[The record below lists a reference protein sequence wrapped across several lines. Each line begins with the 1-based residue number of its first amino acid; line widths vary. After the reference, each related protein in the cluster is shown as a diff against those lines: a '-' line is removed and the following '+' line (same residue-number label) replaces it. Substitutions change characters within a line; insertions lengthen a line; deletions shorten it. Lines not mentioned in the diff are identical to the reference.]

1 MAGVYEALSRGI
13 ESGYG
18 MARQAD
24 LDKQNREQTTLQNER
39 QRQSDMRAEQDLSL
53 RAEQDLSLRRDTEA
67 RQQKRLDTA
76 DRAARVK
83 EGIAAGE
90 AEVADIEKTAA
101 ARQLQGM
108 PVDPEDAKRYGTLK
122 AQLKAAR
129 QESLD
134 FFSRVQTGQAD
145 IGEASPKDL
154 YLHWTRATGMLPEDV
169 QKMPQHIADIQSG
182 LETGNP
188 GLQIKGV
195 NGLLGPTYL
204 RRGIGEESP
213 HGGTITRKEI
223 VNLVPARDADG
234 IDHPDKVY
242 PIVRVYVQGEDGT
255 EKYYD
260 APLTRNGTTD
270 AKDAIVPINLK
281 RAFDYMGQMGTL
293 ATAAGGIS
301 DKLAQGAQEAGP
313 EAKKYLDDLTARTK
327 PVPKDATT
335 QKIEAV
341 RRYATEN
348 NISFDEAAKRLQTG
362 GVLPGAPKQQTDA
375 DKRLIEAKITELGT
389 RSLKNAAGGAEPT
402 LSPST
407 LQTMADQYLSGDKAV
422 MQNLGRGAQGA
433 ANVVAPRE
441 AIAEAA
447 RNKGLS
453 GAEIA
458 AKQSEFMGMNA
469 AQRALGTRQA
479 NFGLAKSEAYEMA
492 DLVTETSQNVSR
504 TQFMPINKAL
514 NAYNTNT
521 GGTEIREFGA
531 ALNSFINAYA
541 RAISPVGTPTVSDK
555 DHARAMLS
563 TADSHEQVV
572 AIMDQLKK
580 EMEAAGRAP
589 GVVKKEIREGFTK
602 DNQSSGSGA
611 GAAKPKYQEGQTAT
625 GPNGAK
631 MVFKGGA
638 WQPMQ

>member
-53 RAEQDLSLRRDTEA
+53 RRDTEA

-90 AEVADIEKTAA
+90 AEIADIEKTAA

-108 PVDPEDAKRYGTLK
+108 PVDPEDAKRYGTLR
-122 AQLKAAR
+122 AQVKAAR

-134 FFSRVQTGQAD
+134 FFSRVETEQTD
-145 IGEASPKDL
+145 IGEATPKDL

-204 RRGIGEESP
+204 RRGIGEPSP

-223 VNLVPARDADG
+223 VNLVPARGADG
-234 IDHPDKVY
+234 IDHPDKVF
-242 PIVRVYVQGEDGT
+242 PIVRVYVQTDDGS

-260 APLTRNGTTD
+260 APLTRNGTTE
-270 AKDAIVPINLK
+270 ANDAIVPLDLK
-281 RAFDYMGQMGTL
+281 RGFDYMGQMGTL
-293 ATAAGGIS
+293 ATAAQSPQIAT
-301 DKLAQGAQEAGP
+301 KLAQGAQEAGP

-362 GVLPGAPKQQTDA
+362 GLLPGAPKQQTDA
-375 DKRLIEAKITELGT
+375 DKRLIEARIAELGS
-389 RSLKNAAGGAEPT
+389 RAAKNLTGGAEPT
-402 LSPST
+402 LSPDT
-407 LQTMADQYLSGDKAV
+407 QRKMAEQYLSGDKGV

-433 ANVVAPRE
+433 ANVVALRE
-441 AIAEAA
+441 TIARVAEG
-447 RNKGLS
+447 RGLS
-453 GAEIA
+453 GADIA

-572 AIMDQLKK
+572 AIMGQLKK

-589 GVVKKEIREGFTK
+589 GIVKKEIREGFAK
-602 DNQSSGSGA
+602 DNAGGSAKPA
-611 GAAKPKYQEGQTAT
+611 GAPKYQEGQTAT

-631 MVFKGGA
+631 MVFKGGK

>member
-39 QRQSDMRAEQDLSL
+39 QRQADMRAEEDIT
-53 RAEQDLSLRRDTEA
+53 LRRDTEK

-83 EGIAAGE
+83 EGIAAAE
-90 AEVADIEKTAA
+90 AEIADIEKTAA

-108 PVDPEDAKRYGTLK
+108 PVDPEDAKRYGTLR
-122 AQLKAAR
+122 AQLKAER

-134 FFSRVQTGQAD
+134 FFSRVETEQTD
-145 IGEASPKDL
+145 IGEATPKDL

-204 RRGIGEESP
+204 RRGIGEPSP

-223 VNLVPARDADG
+223 VNLVPARGADG
-234 IDHPDKVY
+234 IDHPDKVF
-242 PIVRVYVQGEDGT
+242 PIVRVYVQTDDGS

-260 APLTRNGTTD
+260 APLTRNGTTE
-270 AKDAIVPINLK
+270 ANDAIVPLDLK
-281 RAFDYMGQMGTL
+281 RGFDYMGQMGTL
-293 ATAAGGIS
+293 ATAAQSPQIAT
-301 DKLAQGAQEAGP
+301 KLAQGAQEAGP

-362 GVLPGAPKQQTDA
+362 GLLPGAPKQQTDA
-375 DKRLIEAKITELGT
+375 DKRLIEARIAELGS
-389 RSLKNAAGGAEPT
+389 RAAKNLTGGAEPT
-402 LSPST
+402 LSPDT
-407 LQTMADQYLSGDKAV
+407 QRKMAEQYLSGDKGV

-433 ANVVAPRE
+433 ANVVALRE
-441 AIAEAA
+441 TIARVAEG
-447 RNKGLS
+447 RGLS
-453 GAEIA
+453 GADIA

-572 AIMDQLKK
+572 AIMGQLKK

-589 GVVKKEIREGFTK
+589 GIVKKEIREGFAK
-602 DNQSSGSGA
+602 DNAGGGAKPA
-611 GAAKPKYQEGQTAT
+611 GAPKYQEGQTAT

-631 MVFKGGA
+631 MVFKGGK

>member
-1 MAGVYEALSRGI
+1 MAGVYEVLSRGI

-24 LDKQNREQTTLQNER
+24 LDKQNREQTALQNER
-39 QRQSDMRAEQDLSL
+39 QRQADMRAEEDIT
-53 RAEQDLSLRRDTEA
+53 LRRDTEK

-83 EGIAAGE
+83 EGIAAAE
-90 AEVADIEKTAA
+90 AEIADIEKTAA

-108 PVDPEDAKRYGTLK
+108 PVDPEDAKRYGTLR
-122 AQLKAAR
+122 AQLKAER

-134 FFSRVQTGQAD
+134 FFSRVETEQTD
-145 IGEASPKDL
+145 IGEATPKDL

-204 RRGIGEESP
+204 RRGIGEPSP

-223 VNLVPARDADG
+223 VNLVPARGADG
-234 IDHPDKVY
+234 IDHPDKVF

-293 ATAAGGIS
+293 ATAAQSPQIAA
-301 DKLAQGAQEAGP
+301 KLAQGAQEAGP

-375 DKRLIEAKITELGT
+375 DKRLIEARIAELSA
-389 RSLKNAAGGAEPT
+389 RAAKNLAGGAEPT
-402 LSPST
+402 LSPET
-407 LQTMADQYLSGDKAV
+407 QRKMAEQYLSGDKGV

-433 ANVVAPRE
+433 ANVVALRE
-441 AIAEAA
+441 TIAQVAEG
-447 RNKGLS
+447 RGLS
-453 GAEIA
+453 GADIA

-492 DLVTETSQNVSR
+492 DLVTETSEAVSR

-521 GGTEIREFGA
+521 GSTEIREFGA

-572 AIMDQLKK
+572 AIMGQLKK
-580 EMEAAGRAP
+580 EMDAAGRAP
-589 GVVKKEIREGFTK
+589 GIVKKEIREGFTK
-602 DNQSSGSGA
+602 DNA
-611 GAAKPKYQEGQTAT
+611 GAAKPAGAPKYQEGQTAT

-631 MVFKGGA
+631 MVFKGGK

>member
-24 LDKQNREQTTLQNER
+24 LDKQNREQTALQNER
-39 QRQSDMRAEQDLSL
+39 QRQADMRAEEDIT
-53 RAEQDLSLRRDTEA
+53 LRRDTEK

-90 AEVADIEKTAA
+90 AEIADIEKTAA

-122 AQLKAAR
+122 AQLKAER

-134 FFSRVQTGQAD
+134 FFSRVETEQTD
-145 IGEASPKDL
+145 IGEATPKDL
-154 YLHWTRATGMLPEDV
+154 HLHWTRATGMLPEDV

-188 GLQIKGV
+188 GLLIKGV

-204 RRGIGEESP
+204 RRGIGEPSP

-223 VNLVPARDADG
+223 VRLVPARDANG
-234 IDHPDKVY
+234 VDHPDKVY
-242 PIVRVYVQGEDGT
+242 PIVRVYVQTDDGS
-255 EKYYD
+255 ELYYD
-260 APLTRNGTTD
+260 APMTRDGSTENGD
-270 AKDAIVPINLK
+270 KIVPLDLK
-281 RAFDYMGQMGTL
+281 RGFDYMGQMGTL
-293 ATAAGGIS
+293 ATAAQSPQIAA
-301 DKLAQGAQEAGP
+301 KLAQGAQEAGP

-362 GVLPGAPKQQTDA
+362 GLLPGAPKQQTDA
-375 DKRLIEAKITELGT
+375 DKRLIEARIAELGS
-389 RSLKNAAGGAEPT
+389 RAAKNLTGGAEPT
-402 LSPST
+402 LSPDT
-407 LQTMADQYLSGDKAV
+407 QRKMAEQYLSGDKGV

-433 ANVVAPRE
+433 ANVVALRE
-441 AIAEAA
+441 TIARVAEG
-447 RNKGLS
+447 RGLS
-453 GAEIA
+453 GADIA

-572 AIMDQLKK
+572 AIMGQLKK
-580 EMEAAGRAP
+580 EMEAADRAP
-589 GVVKKEIREGFTK
+589 GIVKKEIRKGFTD
-602 DNQSSGSGA
+602 DNAGGSAKPA
-611 GAAKPKYQEGQTAT
+611 GAPKYQEGQTAT

-631 MVFKGGA
+631 MVFKGGK
-638 WQPMQ
+638 WQPLQ

>member
-39 QRQSDMRAEQDLSL
+39 QRQADMRAEEDIT
-53 RAEQDLSLRRDTEA
+53 LRRDTEK

-83 EGIAAGE
+83 EGIAAAE
-90 AEVADIEKTAA
+90 AEIADIEKTAA

-108 PVDPEDAKRYGTLK
+108 PVDPEDAKRYGTLR
-122 AQLKAAR
+122 AQLKAER

-134 FFSRVQTGQAD
+134 FFSRVETEQTD
-145 IGEASPKDL
+145 IGEATPKDL

-182 LETGNP
+182 LETGNL

-204 RRGIGEESP
+204 RRGIGEPSP

-223 VNLVPARDADG
+223 VNLVPARGADG
-234 IDHPDKVY
+234 IDHPDKVF
-242 PIVRVYVQGEDGT
+242 PIVRVYTDKIGPDGQPL
-255 EKYYD
+255 YYD
-260 APLTRNGTTD
+260 APLTREGTTD
-270 AKDAIVPINLK
+270 AKDAIVPLDLK

-293 ATAAGGIS
+293 ATAAQSPQIAT
-301 DKLAQGAQEAGP
+301 KLAQGAQEAGP

-362 GVLPGAPKQQTDA
+362 GLLPGAPKQQTDA
-375 DKRLIEAKITELGT
+375 DKRLIEARIAELGS
-389 RSLKNAAGGAEPT
+389 RAAKNLTGGAEPT
-402 LSPST
+402 LSPDT
-407 LQTMADQYLSGDKAV
+407 QRKMAEQYLSGDKGV

-433 ANVVAPRE
+433 ANVVALRE
-441 AIAEAA
+441 TIARVAEG
-447 RNKGLS
+447 RGLS
-453 GAEIA
+453 GADIA

-572 AIMDQLKK
+572 AIMGQLKK

-602 DNQSSGSGA
+602 DNTPSGSGA
-611 GAAKPKYQEGQTAT
+611 APAKPKYQEGQTAT

>member
-24 LDKQNREQTTLQNER
+24 LDKQNREQTALQNER
-39 QRQSDMRAEQDLSL
+39 QRQADMRAEEDIT
-53 RAEQDLSLRRDTEA
+53 LRRDTEK

-90 AEVADIEKTAA
+90 AEIADIEKTAA

-108 PVDPEDAKRYGTLK
+108 PVDPEDAKWYGTLR

-134 FFSRVQTGQAD
+134 FFSRVQTGQQSLD
-145 IGEASPKDL
+145 EAPPKDL
-154 YLHWTRATGMLPEDV
+154 YLHTTRATGMLPEDI
-169 QKMPQHIADIQSG
+169 QKMPAHIADIQSG
-182 LETGNP
+182 LETGNL

-204 RRGIGEESP
+204 RRGIGEPSP

-223 VNLVPARDADG
+223 VNLVPARGADG
-234 IDHPDKVY
+234 IDHPDKVF
-242 PIVRVYVQGEDGT
+242 PIVRVYVQTDDGS

-260 APLTRNGTTD
+260 APLTRNGTTE
-270 AKDAIVPINLK
+270 ANDAIVPLDLK
-281 RAFDYMGQMGTL
+281 RGFDYMGQMGTL
-293 ATAAGGIS
+293 ATAAQSPQIAS
-301 DKLAQGAQEAGP
+301 KLAQGAQEAGP

-362 GVLPGAPKQQTDA
+362 GLLPGAPKQQTDA
-375 DKRLIEAKITELGT
+375 DKRLIEARIAELGS
-389 RSLKNAAGGAEPT
+389 RAAKNLTGGAEPT
-402 LSPST
+402 LSPDT
-407 LQTMADQYLSGDKAV
+407 QRKMAEQYLSGDKGV

-433 ANVVAPRE
+433 ANVVALRE
-441 AIAEAA
+441 TIARVAEE
-447 RNKGLS
+447 RGLS
-453 GAEIA
+453 GADIA

-492 DLVTETSQNVSR
+492 DLVTETSKNVSR

-541 RAISPVGTPTVSDK
+541 RAVSPVGTPTVSDK

-572 AIMDQLKK
+572 AIMGQLKK
-580 EMEAAGRAP
+580 EMDAAGRAP
-589 GVVKKEIREGFTK
+589 GIVKKEIREGFTK
-602 DNQSSGSGA
+602 DNAPTG
-611 GAAKPKYQEGQTAT
+611 GAAKPAGASKYQEGQTAT

-631 MVFKGGA
+631 MVFKGGK

>member
-1 MAGVYEALSRGI
+1 MAGVYEVLSRGI

-24 LDKQNREQTTLQNER
+24 LDKQNREQTALQNER
-39 QRQSDMRAEQDLSL
+39 QRQADMRA
-53 RAEQDLSLRRDTEA
+53 AEDITLWRDTEK

-83 EGIAAGE
+83 EGIAAAE
-90 AEVADIEKTAA
+90 AEIADIEKTAA

-108 PVDPEDAKRYGTLK
+108 PVDPEDAKRYGTLR
-122 AQLKAAR
+122 AQLKAER

-134 FFSRVQTGQAD
+134 FFSRVETEQTD
-145 IGEASPKDL
+145 IGEATPKDL

-204 RRGIGEESP
+204 RRGIGEPSP

-223 VNLVPARDADG
+223 VNLVPARGADG
-234 IDHPDKVY
+234 IDHPDKVF
-242 PIVRVYVQGEDGT
+242 PIVRVYVQTDDGS

-260 APLTRNGTTD
+260 APLTRNGTTE
-270 AKDAIVPINLK
+270 ANDAIVPLDLK
-281 RAFDYMGQMGTL
+281 RGFDYMGQMGTL
-293 ATAAGGIS
+293 ATAAQSPQIAT
-301 DKLAQGAQEAGP
+301 KLAQGAQEAGP
-313 EAKKYLDDLTARTK
+313 EAKKYLEDLTARTK

-375 DKRLIEAKITELGT
+375 DKRLIEAKITELGA
-389 RSLKNAAGGAEPT
+389 RALKNAAGGAEPT

-407 LQTMADQYLSGDKAV
+407 LSTMADQYLSGDKAV

-433 ANVVAPRE
+433 ANVVALRE

-447 RNKGLS
+447 RNKGMS

-492 DLVTETSQNVSR
+492 DLVTETSEAVSR

-531 ALNSFINAYA
+531 AQNSFINAYA

-572 AIMDQLKK
+572 AIMGQLKK

-602 DNQSSGSGA
+602 DNAPTG
-611 GAAKPKYQEGQTAT
+611 GAAKPAGAPKYQEGQTAT

-631 MVFKGGA
+631 MVFKGGK
-638 WQPMQ
+638 WQPLQ

>member
-1 MAGVYEALSRGI
+1 MAGVYEVLSRGI

-24 LDKQNREQTTLQNER
+24 LDKQNREQTALQNER
-39 QRQSDMRAEQDLSL
+39 QRQADMRAEEDIT
-53 RAEQDLSLRRDTEA
+53 LRRDTEK

-145 IGEASPKDL
+145 IGDASPKDL
-154 YLHWTRATGMLPEDV
+154 HLHWTRATGMLPEDV

-204 RRGIGEESP
+204 RRGIGEPSP

-223 VNLVPARDADG
+223 VRLVPARDADG

-242 PIVRVYVQGEDGT
+242 PIVRVYTDKIGPDGQPL
-255 EKYYD
+255 YYD
-260 APLTRNGTTD
+260 APLTREGTTD

-293 ATAAGGIS
+293 ATAAQSPQIAA
-301 DKLAQGAQEAGP
+301 KLAQGAQEAGP

-348 NISFDEAAKRLQTG
+348 NIPFDEAAKRLQSG
-362 GVLPGAPKQQTDA
+362 GLLPGAPKQQTDA
-375 DKRLIEAKITELGT
+375 DKRLIEARIAELGS
-389 RSLKNAAGGAEPT
+389 RAAKNLTGGAEPT
-402 LSPST
+402 LSLGT
-407 LQTMADQYLSGDKAV
+407 QRKMAEQYLSGDKSV

-433 ANVVAPRE
+433 ANVVALRE
-441 AIAEAA
+441 TIAQVAEE
-447 RNKGLS
+447 RGLS
-453 GAEIA
+453 GPDIA

-492 DLVTETSQNVSR
+492 DLVTETSEAVSR

-563 TADSHEQVV
+563 TADSHEQVL
-572 AIMDQLKK
+572 AIMGQLKK

-589 GVVKKEIREGFTK
+589 GIVKKEIRKGFTD
-602 DNQSSGSGA
+602 DNAGGSAKPA
-611 GAAKPKYQEGQTAT
+611 GAPKYQEGQTAT

-631 MVFKGGA
+631 MVFKGGK
-638 WQPMQ
+638 WQPLQ

>member
-1 MAGVYEALSRGI
+1 MAGVYEVLSRGI

-24 LDKQNREQTTLQNER
+24 LDKQNREQTALQNER
-39 QRQSDMRAEQDLSL
+39 QRQADMRAEEDITLW
-53 RAEQDLSLRRDTEA
+53 RDTEK

-83 EGIAAGE
+83 EGIAAAE
-90 AEVADIEKTAA
+90 AEIADIEKTAA

-108 PVDPEDAKRYGTLK
+108 PVDPEDAKRYGTLR
-122 AQLKAAR
+122 AQLKAER

-134 FFSRVQTGQAD
+134 FFSRVETEQTD
-145 IGEASPKDL
+145 IGEATPKDL

-182 LETGNP
+182 LETGNI

-242 PIVRVYVQGEDGT
+242 PIVRVYVQGEDGA

-293 ATAAGGIS
+293 ATAAQSPQIAA
-301 DKLAQGAQEAGP
+301 KLAQGAQEAGP

-362 GVLPGAPKQQTDA
+362 GLLPGAPKQQTDA
-375 DKRLIEAKITELGT
+375 DKRLIEARIAELGS
-389 RSLKNAAGGAEPT
+389 RAAKNLTGGAEPT
-402 LSPST
+402 LSPDT
-407 LQTMADQYLSGDKAV
+407 QRKMAEQYLSGDKGV

-433 ANVVAPRE
+433 ANVVALRE
-441 AIAEAA
+441 TIARVAEG
-447 RNKGLS
+447 RGLS
-453 GAEIA
+453 GADIA

-572 AIMDQLKK
+572 AIMGQLKK

-589 GVVKKEIREGFTK
+589 GIVKKEIREGFAK
-602 DNQSSGSGA
+602 DNAGGGAKPA
-611 GAAKPKYQEGQTAT
+611 GAPKYQEGQTAT

-631 MVFKGGA
+631 MVFKGGK
-638 WQPMQ
+638 WQPLQ

>member
-39 QRQSDMRAEQDLSL
+39 QRQSDM

-204 RRGIGEESP
+204 RRGIGEPSP

-223 VNLVPARDADG
+223 VNLVPARGADG
-234 IDHPDKVY
+234 IDHPDKVF
-242 PIVRVYVQGEDGT
+242 PIVRVYVQTDDGS

-260 APLTRNGTTD
+260 APLTRNGTTE
-270 AKDAIVPINLK
+270 ANDAIVPLDLK
-281 RAFDYMGQMGTL
+281 RGFDYMGQMGTL
-293 ATAAGGIS
+293 ATAAQSPQIAT
-301 DKLAQGAQEAGP
+301 KLAQGAQEAGP

-341 RRYATEN
+341 SRYAKEN
-348 NISFDEAAKRLQTG
+348 NITFEEASKRLQAG

-375 DKRLIEAKITELGT
+375 DKRLIEARIAELGS
-389 RSLKNAAGGAEPT
+389 RAAKNLTGGAEPT
-402 LSPST
+402 LSPDT
-407 LQTMADQYLSGDKAV
+407 QRKMAEQYLSGDRSV

-433 ANVVAPRE
+433 ANVVALRE
-441 AIAEAA
+441 TIARVAEE
-447 RNKGLS
+447 RGLS
-453 GAEIA
+453 GPDIA

-492 DLVTETSQNVSR
+492 DLVTETSAAVSR

-563 TADSHEQVV
+563 TADSHEQVL
-572 AIMDQLKK
+572 AIMGQLKK

>member
-39 QRQSDMRAEQDLSL
+39 QRQSDM

-204 RRGIGEESP
+204 RRGIGEPSP

-223 VNLVPARDADG
+223 VNLVPARGADG
-234 IDHPDKVY
+234 IDHPDKVF
-242 PIVRVYVQGEDGT
+242 PIVRVYVQGEDGA

-375 DKRLIEAKITELGT
+375 DKRLIEAKITELGA
-389 RSLKNAAGGAEPT
+389 RALKNAAGGAEPT

-433 ANVVAPRE
+433 ANVVALRE

-492 DLVTETSQNVSR
+492 DLITETSQNVSR

-572 AIMDQLKK
+572 AIMGQLKK

>member
-1 MAGVYEALSRGI
+1 MAGVYQALSEGL
-13 ESGYG
+13 STGFNL
-18 MARQAD
+18 ARTGQLDEQAKKQREFENTRQTEA
-24 LDKQNREQTTLQNER
+24 DK
-39 QRQSDMRAEQDLSL
+39 RAEQDL
-53 RAEQDLSLRRDTEA
+53 ALRRDTEA
-67 RQQKRLDTA
+67 RQQKRPDTA
-76 DRAARVK
+76 DRATKVK

-90 AEVADIEKTAA
+90 AEIADIEKTAA

-108 PVDPEDAKRYGTLK
+108 PVDPEDAQRYGTLK

-129 QESLD
+129 QESLN
-134 FFSRVQTGQAD
+134 FFSRVQTGQQSLD
-145 IGEASPKDL
+145 DASPKDL
-154 YLHWTRATGMLPEDV
+154 YLHITRATGMLPEDI
-169 QKMPQHIADIQSG
+169 QKMPAHIADIQSG
-182 LETGNP
+182 LETGNT
-188 GLQIKGV
+188 GLQVQGV

-204 RRGIGEESP
+204 RRGIGETSP

-242 PIVRVYVQGEDGT
+242 PIVRVYVQADDGT

-270 AKDAIVPINLK
+270 AKDAIMPIDLK

-301 DKLAQGAQEAGP
+301 NKLAQGAQEAGP

-335 QKIEAV
+335 QKIDAV
-341 RRYATEN
+341 SRYAQAN
-348 NISFDEAAKRLQTG
+348 NITFEEASKRLQAG
-362 GVLPGAPKQQTDA
+362 GLLPGGPKQQTDA
-375 DKRLIEAKITELGT
+375 DRRLVEARITELGT
-389 RSLKNAAGGAEPT
+389 RALKNAAGGAEPT

-433 ANVVAPRE
+433 ANVVALRE

-447 RNKGLS
+447 RNKGMS
-453 GAEIA
+453 GAEVA

-492 DLVTETSQNVSR
+492 DLVTETSKNVSR
-504 TQFMPINKAL
+504 TEFMPINKAL

-572 AIMDQLKK
+572 AIMGQLKK
-580 EMEAAGRAP
+580 EMDAAGRAP
-589 GVVKKEIREGFTK
+589 GIVKKDIRDNFTK
-602 DNQSSGSGA
+602 DNAPSGGGSA
-611 GAAKPKYQEGQTAT
+611 PAKPKYQEGQTAT

-631 MVFKGGA
+631 MVFKEGA

>member
-1 MAGVYEALSRGI
+1 MAGVYEVLSRGI

-24 LDKQNREQTTLQNER
+24 LDKQNREQTALQNER
-39 QRQSDMRAEQDLSL
+39 QRQADMRAEEDIT
-53 RAEQDLSLRRDTEA
+53 LRRDTEK

-90 AEVADIEKTAA
+90 AEIADIEKTAA

-108 PVDPEDAKRYGTLK
+108 PVDPEDAKRHGTLR
-122 AQLKAAR
+122 AQVGAAR

-134 FFSRVQTGQAD
+134 FFSRVETEQTD
-145 IGEASPKDL
+145 IGEATSKDL

-204 RRGIGEESP
+204 RRGIGEPSP

-223 VNLVPARDADG
+223 VRLVPARDADG

-242 PIVRVYVQGEDGT
+242 PIVRVYTDKIGPDGQPL
-255 EKYYD
+255 YYD
-260 APLTRNGTTD
+260 APLTREGTTD

-293 ATAAGGIS
+293 ATAAQSPQIAA
-301 DKLAQGAQEAGP
+301 KLAQGAQEAGP

-362 GVLPGAPKQQTDA
+362 GLLPGAPKQQTDA
-375 DKRLIEAKITELGT
+375 DKRLIEARIAELGS
-389 RSLKNAAGGAEPT
+389 RAAKNLTGGAEPT
-402 LSPST
+402 LSPDT
-407 LQTMADQYLSGDKAV
+407 QRKMAEQYLSGDKGV

-433 ANVVAPRE
+433 ANVVALRE
-441 AIAEAA
+441 TIARVAEG
-447 RNKGLS
+447 RGLS
-453 GAEIA
+453 GADIA

-492 DLVTETSQNVSR
+492 DLITETSQNVSR

-572 AIMDQLKK
+572 AIMGQLKK

-589 GVVKKEIREGFTK
+589 GIVKKEIREGFAK
-602 DNQSSGSGA
+602 DNAGGGAKPA
-611 GAAKPKYQEGQTAT
+611 GAPKYQEGQTAT

-631 MVFKGGA
+631 MVFKGGK

>member
-1 MAGVYEALSRGI
+1 MAGVYEVLSRGI

-24 LDKQNREQTTLQNER
+24 LDKQNREQTALQNER
-39 QRQSDMRAEQDLSL
+39 QRQADMRAEEDIT
-53 RAEQDLSLRRDTEA
+53 LRRDTEK

-83 EGIAAGE
+83 EGIAAAE
-90 AEVADIEKTAA
+90 AEIADIEKTAA

-108 PVDPEDAKRYGTLK
+108 PVDPEDAKRYGTLR
-122 AQLKAAR
+122 AQLKAER

-134 FFSRVQTGQAD
+134 FFSRVETEQTD
-145 IGEASPKDL
+145 IGEATPKDL

-204 RRGIGEESP
+204 RRGIGEPSP

-223 VNLVPARDADG
+223 VNLVPARGADG
-234 IDHPDKVY
+234 IDHPDKVF
-242 PIVRVYVQGEDGT
+242 PIVRVYVQTDDGS

-260 APLTRNGTTD
+260 APLTRNGTTE
-270 AKDAIVPINLK
+270 ANDAIVPLDLK
-281 RAFDYMGQMGTL
+281 RGFDYMGQMGTL
-293 ATAAGGIS
+293 ATAAQSPQIAA
-301 DKLAQGAQEAGP
+301 KLAQGAQEAGP
-313 EAKKYLDDLTARTK
+313 EAKKYLEDLTARTK

-348 NISFDEAAKRLQTG
+348 NIPFDEAAKRLQTG
-362 GVLPGAPKQQTDA
+362 GLLPGAPKQQTDA
-375 DKRLIEAKITELGT
+375 DKRLIEARIAELSA
-389 RSLKNAAGGAEPT
+389 RAAKNLAGGAEPT
-402 LSPST
+402 LSPET
-407 LQTMADQYLSGDKAV
+407 QRKMAEQYLSGDKGV

-433 ANVVAPRE
+433 ANVVALRE
-441 AIAEAA
+441 TIAQVAEG
-447 RNKGLS
+447 RGLS
-453 GAEIA
+453 GADIA

-492 DLVTETSQNVSR
+492 DLVTETSEAVSR

-521 GGTEIREFGA
+521 GSTEIREFGA

-572 AIMDQLKK
+572 AIMGQLKK

>member
-39 QRQSDMRAEQDLSL
+39 QRQSDM

-204 RRGIGEESP
+204 RRGIGEPSP

-223 VNLVPARDADG
+223 VNLVPARGADG
-234 IDHPDKVY
+234 IDHPDKVF
-242 PIVRVYVQGEDGT
+242 PIVRVYVQTDDGS

-260 APLTRNGTTD
+260 APLTRNGTTE
-270 AKDAIVPINLK
+270 ANDAIVPLDLK
-281 RAFDYMGQMGTL
+281 RGFDYMGQMGTL
-293 ATAAGGIS
+293 ATAAQSPQIAT
-301 DKLAQGAQEAGP
+301 KLAQGAQEAGP

-362 GVLPGAPKQQTDA
+362 GLLPGAPKQQTDA
-375 DKRLIEAKITELGT
+375 DKRLIEARIAELGS
-389 RSLKNAAGGAEPT
+389 RAAKNLTGGAEPT
-402 LSPST
+402 LSPDT
-407 LQTMADQYLSGDKAV
+407 QRKMAEQYLSGDKGV

-433 ANVVAPRE
+433 ANVVALRE
-441 AIAEAA
+441 TIARVAEG
-447 RNKGLS
+447 RGLS
-453 GAEIA
+453 GADIA

-572 AIMDQLKK
+572 AIMGQLKK

-589 GVVKKEIREGFTK
+589 GIVKKEIREGFAK
-602 DNQSSGSGA
+602 DNAGGGAKPA
-611 GAAKPKYQEGQTAT
+611 GAPKYQEGQTAT

-631 MVFKGGA
+631 MVFKGGK

>member
-24 LDKQNREQTTLQNER
+24 LDKQNREQTALQNER
-39 QRQSDMRAEQDLSL
+39 QRQADMRAEEDIT
-53 RAEQDLSLRRDTEA
+53 LRRDTEK

-83 EGIAAGE
+83 EGIAAAE
-90 AEVADIEKTAA
+90 AEIADIEKTAA

-108 PVDPEDAKRYGTLK
+108 PVDPEDAKRYGTLR
-122 AQLKAAR
+122 AQLKAER

-134 FFSRVQTGQAD
+134 FFSRVETEQTD
-145 IGEASPKDL
+145 IGEATPKDL

-204 RRGIGEESP
+204 RRGIGEPSP

-223 VNLVPARDADG
+223 VNLVPARGADG
-234 IDHPDKVY
+234 IDHPDKVF
-242 PIVRVYVQGEDGT
+242 PIVRVYVQTDDGS

-260 APLTRNGTTD
+260 APLTRNGTTE
-270 AKDAIVPINLK
+270 ANDAIVPLDLK
-281 RAFDYMGQMGTL
+281 RGFDYMGQMGTL
-293 ATAAGGIS
+293 ATAAQSPQIAT
-301 DKLAQGAQEAGP
+301 KLAQGAQEAGP

-362 GVLPGAPKQQTDA
+362 GLLPGAPKQQTDA
-375 DKRLIEAKITELGT
+375 DKRLIEARIAELGS
-389 RSLKNAAGGAEPT
+389 RAAKNLTGGAEPT
-402 LSPST
+402 LSPDT
-407 LQTMADQYLSGDKAV
+407 QRKMAEQYLSGDKGV

-433 ANVVAPRE
+433 ANVVALRE
-441 AIAEAA
+441 TIARVAEG
-447 RNKGLS
+447 RGLS
-453 GAEIA
+453 GADIA

-572 AIMDQLKK
+572 AIMGQLKK

-589 GVVKKEIREGFTK
+589 GIVKKEIREGFAK
-602 DNQSSGSGA
+602 DNAGGGAKPA
-611 GAAKPKYQEGQTAT
+611 GAPKYQEGQTAT

>member
-1 MAGVYEALSRGI
+1 MAGVYEVLSRGI

-24 LDKQNREQTTLQNER
+24 LDKQNREQTALQNER
-39 QRQSDMRAEQDLSL
+39 QRQADMRAEEDIT
-53 RAEQDLSLRRDTEA
+53 LRRDTEK

-90 AEVADIEKTAA
+90 AEIADIEKTAA

-108 PVDPEDAKRYGTLK
+108 PVDPEDAKRYGTLR

-134 FFSRVQTGQAD
+134 FFSRVQTGQTD
-145 IGEASPKDL
+145 IGEATPKDL

-204 RRGIGEESP
+204 RRGIGEPSP

-223 VNLVPARDADG
+223 VRLVPARDADG

-242 PIVRVYVQGEDGT
+242 PIVRVYTDKIGPDGQPL
-255 EKYYD
+255 YYD
-260 APLTRNGTTD
+260 APLTREGTTD
-270 AKDAIVPINLK
+270 AKDAIVPLDLK
-281 RAFDYMGQMGTL
+281 RGFDYMGQMGTL
-293 ATAAGGIS
+293 ATAAQSPQIAA
-301 DKLAQGAQEAGP
+301 KLAQGAQEAGP

-362 GVLPGAPKQQTDA
+362 GLLPGAPKQQTDA
-375 DKRLIEAKITELGT
+375 DKRLIEARIAELGA
-389 RSLKNAAGGAEPT
+389 RAAKNLAGGAEPT
-402 LSPST
+402 LTPET
-407 LQTMADQYLSGDKAV
+407 QRKMAGQYLSGDRSV

-433 ANVVAPRE
+433 ANVVALRE
-441 AIAEAA
+441 TIARVAEE
-447 RNKGLS
+447 RGLS

-492 DLVTETSQNVSR
+492 DLVTETSEAVSR

-563 TADSHEQVV
+563 TADSHEQVL
-572 AIMDQLKK
+572 AIMGQLKK

-589 GVVKKEIREGFTK
+589 GIVKKEIREGFTK

>member
-1 MAGVYEALSRGI
+1 MAGVYEVLSRGI

-24 LDKQNREQTTLQNER
+24 LDKQNREQTALQNER
-39 QRQSDMRAEQDLSL
+39 QRQADMRAEEDIT
-53 RAEQDLSLRRDTEA
+53 LRRDTEK

-83 EGIAAGE
+83 EGIAAAE
-90 AEVADIEKTAA
+90 AEIADIEKTAA

-108 PVDPEDAKRYGTLK
+108 PVDPEDAKRYGTLR
-122 AQLKAAR
+122 AQLKAER

-134 FFSRVQTGQAD
+134 FFSRVETEQTD
-145 IGEASPKDL
+145 IGEATPKDL

-182 LETGNP
+182 LETGNI

-242 PIVRVYVQGEDGT
+242 PIVRVYVQGEDGA

-293 ATAAGGIS
+293 ATAAQSPQIAA
-301 DKLAQGAQEAGP
+301 KLAQGAQEAGP

-362 GVLPGAPKQQTDA
+362 GLLPGAPKQQTDA
-375 DKRLIEAKITELGT
+375 DKRLIEARIAELGS
-389 RSLKNAAGGAEPT
+389 RAAKNLTGGAEPT
-402 LSPST
+402 LSPDT
-407 LQTMADQYLSGDKAV
+407 QRKMAEQYLSGDKGV

-433 ANVVAPRE
+433 ANVVALRE
-441 AIAEAA
+441 TIARVAEG
-447 RNKGLS
+447 RGLS
-453 GAEIA
+453 GADIA

-572 AIMDQLKK
+572 AIMGQLKK

-589 GVVKKEIREGFTK
+589 GIVKKEIREGFAK
-602 DNQSSGSGA
+602 DNAGGGAKPA
-611 GAAKPKYQEGQTAT
+611 GAPKYQEGQTAT

-631 MVFKGGA
+631 MVFKGGK
-638 WQPMQ
+638 WQPLQ

>member
-24 LDKQNREQTTLQNER
+24 LDKQNREQTTPQNER
-39 QRQSDMRAEQDLSL
+39 QRQSDM

-242 PIVRVYVQGEDGT
+242 PIVRVYTDKIGPDGQPL
-255 EKYYD
+255 YYD
-260 APLTRNGTTD
+260 APLTREGTTD

-362 GVLPGAPKQQTDA
+362 GVLPGALKQQTDA
-375 DKRLIEAKITELGT
+375 DKRLIEAKITELGA
-389 RSLKNAAGGAEPT
+389 RALKNAAGGAEPT

-407 LQTMADQYLSGDKAV
+407 LSTMADQYLSGDKAV

-433 ANVVAPRE
+433 ANVVALRE

-492 DLVTETSQNVSR
+492 DLITETSQNVSR

-572 AIMDQLKK
+572 AIMGQLKK

>member
-1 MAGVYEALSRGI
+1 MAGVYEVLSRGI

-24 LDKQNREQTTLQNER
+24 LDKQNREQTALQNER
-39 QRQSDMRAEQDLSL
+39 QRQADMRAEEDIT
-53 RAEQDLSLRRDTEA
+53 LRRDTEK

-83 EGIAAGE
+83 EGIAAAE
-90 AEVADIEKTAA
+90 AEIADIEKTAA

-108 PVDPEDAKRYGTLK
+108 PVDPEDAKRYGTLR
-122 AQLKAAR
+122 AQLKAER

-134 FFSRVQTGQAD
+134 FFSRVETEQTD
-145 IGEASPKDL
+145 IGEATPKDL

-204 RRGIGEESP
+204 RRGIGEPSP

-223 VNLVPARDADG
+223 VNLVPARGADG
-234 IDHPDKVY
+234 IDHPDKVF

-293 ATAAGGIS
+293 ATAAQSPQIAA
-301 DKLAQGAQEAGP
+301 KLAQGAQEAGP

-375 DKRLIEAKITELGT
+375 DKRLIEARIAELSA
-389 RSLKNAAGGAEPT
+389 RAAKNLAGGAEPT
-402 LSPST
+402 LSPET
-407 LQTMADQYLSGDKAV
+407 QRKMAEQYLSGDKGV

-433 ANVVAPRE
+433 ANVVALRE
-441 AIAEAA
+441 TIAQVAEG
-447 RNKGLS
+447 RGLS
-453 GAEIA
+453 GADIA

-492 DLVTETSQNVSR
+492 DLVTETSEAVSR

-521 GGTEIREFGA
+521 GSTEIREFGA

-563 TADSHEQVV
+563 TADSHEQVL
-572 AIMDQLKK
+572 AIMGQLKK
-580 EMEAAGRAP
+580 EMDAAGRAP
-589 GVVKKEIREGFTK
+589 GIVKKEIREGFTK
-602 DNQSSGSGA
+602 DNA
-611 GAAKPKYQEGQTAT
+611 GAAKPAGAPKYQEGQTAT

-631 MVFKGGA
+631 MVFKGGK

>member
-1 MAGVYEALSRGI
+1 MAGVYEVLSRGI

-24 LDKQNREQTTLQNER
+24 LDKQNREQTALQNER
-39 QRQSDMRAEQDLSL
+39 QRQADMRAEEDIT
-53 RAEQDLSLRRDTEA
+53 LRRDTEK

-83 EGIAAGE
+83 EGIAAAE
-90 AEVADIEKTAA
+90 AEIADIEKTAA

-122 AQLKAAR
+122 AQLKAER

-134 FFSRVQTGQAD
+134 FFSRVETEQTD
-145 IGEASPKDL
+145 IGEATPKDL

-204 RRGIGEESP
+204 RRGIGEPSP

-223 VNLVPARDADG
+223 VRLVPARDANG
-234 IDHPDKVY
+234 VDHPDKVY
-242 PIVRVYVQGEDGT
+242 PIVRVYVQTDDGS
-255 EKYYD
+255 ELYYD
-260 APLTRNGTTD
+260 APMTRDGSTENGD
-270 AKDAIVPINLK
+270 KIVPLDLK
-281 RAFDYMGQMGTL
+281 RGFDYMGQMGTL
-293 ATAAGGIS
+293 ATAAQSPQIAA
-301 DKLAQGAQEAGP
+301 KLAQGAQEAGP

-362 GVLPGAPKQQTDA
+362 GLLPGAPKQQTDA
-375 DKRLIEAKITELGT
+375 DKRLIEARIAELGS
-389 RSLKNAAGGAEPT
+389 RAAKNLTGGAEPT
-402 LSPST
+402 LSPDT
-407 LQTMADQYLSGDKAV
+407 QRKMAEQYLSGDKGV

-433 ANVVAPRE
+433 ANVVALRE
-441 AIAEAA
+441 MIARVAEE
-447 RNKGLS
+447 RGLS

-572 AIMDQLKK
+572 AIMGQLKK
-580 EMEAAGRAP
+580 EMDAAGRAP
-589 GVVKKEIREGFTK
+589 GIVKKEIREGFTK
-602 DNQSSGSGA
+602 DNA
-611 GAAKPKYQEGQTAT
+611 GAAKPAGAPKYQEGQTAT

-631 MVFKGGA
+631 MVFKGGK

>member
-1 MAGVYEALSRGI
+1 MAGVYEVLSRGI

-24 LDKQNREQTTLQNER
+24 LDKQNREQTALQNER
-39 QRQSDMRAEQDLSL
+39 QRQADMRAEEDIT
-53 RAEQDLSLRRDTEA
+53 LRRDTEK

-83 EGIAAGE
+83 EGIAAAE
-90 AEVADIEKTAA
+90 AEIADIEKTAA

-108 PVDPEDAKRYGTLK
+108 PVDPEDAKRYGTLR
-122 AQLKAAR
+122 AQLKAER

-134 FFSRVQTGQAD
+134 FFSRVETEQTD
-145 IGEASPKDL
+145 IGEATPKDL

-204 RRGIGEESP
+204 RRGIGEPSP

-223 VNLVPARDADG
+223 VNLVPARGADG
-234 IDHPDKVY
+234 IDHPDKVF
-242 PIVRVYVQGEDGT
+242 PIVRVYVQTDDGS

-260 APLTRNGTTD
+260 APLTRNGTTE
-270 AKDAIVPINLK
+270 ANDAIVPLDLK
-281 RAFDYMGQMGTL
+281 RGFDYMGQMGTL
-293 ATAAGGIS
+293 ATAAQSPQIAT
-301 DKLAQGAQEAGP
+301 KLAQGAQEAGP

-348 NISFDEAAKRLQTG
+348 NIPFDEAAKRLQTG

-375 DKRLIEAKITELGT
+375 DKRLIEARIAELGS
-389 RSLKNAAGGAEPT
+389 RAAKNLTGGAEPT
-402 LSPST
+402 LSPDT
-407 LQTMADQYLSGDKAV
+407 QRKMAEQYLSGDKGV

-433 ANVVAPRE
+433 ANVVALRE
-441 AIAEAA
+441 TIARVAEG
-447 RNKGLS
+447 RGLS
-453 GAEIA
+453 GADIA

-572 AIMDQLKK
+572 AIMGQLKK

-589 GVVKKEIREGFTK
+589 GIVKKEIREGFAK
-602 DNQSSGSGA
+602 DNAGGGAKPA
-611 GAAKPKYQEGQTAT
+611 GAPKYQEGQTAT

-631 MVFKGGA
+631 MVFKGGK

>member
-1 MAGVYEALSRGI
+1 MAGVYEVLSRGI

-24 LDKQNREQTTLQNER
+24 LDKQNREQTALQNER
-39 QRQSDMRAEQDLSL
+39 QRQADMRAEEDIT
-53 RAEQDLSLRRDTEA
+53 LRRDTEK

-83 EGIAAGE
+83 EAIAAGE
-90 AEVADIEKTAA
+90 AEIADIEKTAA

-108 PVDPEDAKRYGTLK
+108 PVDPEDAKRW
-122 AQLKAAR
+122 AQLKAER

-134 FFSRVQTGQAD
+134 FFSRVETEQTD
-145 IGEASPKDL
+145 IGEATPKDL

-204 RRGIGEESP
+204 RRGIGEPSP
-213 HGGTITRKEI
+213 HGGTIMRKEI
-223 VNLVPARDADG
+223 VRLVPARDANG
-234 IDHPDKVY
+234 VDHPDKVY
-242 PIVRVYVQGEDGT
+242 PIVRVYTDKVGADGQPL
-255 EKYYD
+255 YYD
-260 APLTRNGTTD
+260 APMTRDGSTENGD
-270 AKDAIVPINLK
+270 KIVPLDLK
-281 RAFDYMGQMGTL
+281 RGFDYMGQMGTL
-293 ATAAGGIS
+293 ATAAQSPQIAT
-301 DKLAQGAQEAGP
+301 KLAQGAQEAGP

-362 GVLPGAPKQQTDA
+362 GLLPGAPKQQTDA
-375 DKRLIEAKITELGT
+375 DKRLIEAKITELGA
-389 RSLKNAAGGAEPT
+389 RALKNAAGGAEPT
-402 LSPST
+402 LSPDT
-407 LQTMADQYLSGDKAV
+407 QRKMAEQYLSGDKGV

-433 ANVVAPRE
+433 ANVVALRE
-441 AIAEAA
+441 TIARVAEE
-447 RNKGLS
+447 RGLS
-453 GAEIA
+453 GADIA

-492 DLVTETSQNVSR
+492 DLVTETSQAVSR

-572 AIMDQLKK
+572 AIMGQLKK

-589 GVVKKEIREGFTK
+589 GIVKKEIREGFAK
-602 DNQSSGSGA
+602 DNAGGSAKPA
-611 GAAKPKYQEGQTAT
+611 GAPKYQEGQTAT

-631 MVFKGGA
+631 MVFKGGK

>member
-18 MARQAD
+18 MARQGQ
-24 LDKQNREQTTLQNER
+24 LDEQAKKQREFENTR
-39 QRQSDMRAEQDLSL
+39 QIESDKRAEQDL
-53 RAEQDLSLRRDTEA
+53 ALRRDTEA

-76 DRAARVK
+76 DRAAKVK

-90 AEVADIEKTAA
+90 AEIADIEKTAA

-122 AQLKAAR
+122 AQLKAER

-134 FFSRVQTGQAD
+134 FFSRVETEQTD
-145 IGEASPKDL
+145 IGEATPKDL
-154 YLHWTRATGMLPEDV
+154 HLHWTRATGMLPEDV

-182 LETGNP
+182 LETGNT

-242 PIVRVYVQGEDGT
+242 PIVRVYTDKIGPDGQPL
-255 EKYYD
+255 YYD
-260 APLTRNGTTD
+260 APLTREGTTD

-293 ATAAGGIS
+293 ATAAQSPQIAA
-301 DKLAQGAQEAGP
+301 KLAQGAQEAGP

-362 GVLPGAPKQQTDA
+362 GLLPGAPKQQTDA
-375 DKRLIEAKITELGT
+375 DKRLIEARIAELGS
-389 RSLKNAAGGAEPT
+389 RAAKNLTGGAEPT
-402 LSPST
+402 LSPDT
-407 LQTMADQYLSGDKAV
+407 QRKMAEQYLSGDKGV

-433 ANVVAPRE
+433 ANVVALRE
-441 AIAEAA
+441 TIARVAEG
-447 RNKGLS
+447 RGLS

-563 TADSHEQVV
+563 TADSHEQVL
-572 AIMDQLKK
+572 AIMGQLKK

-589 GVVKKEIREGFTK
+589 GIVKKEIREGFTK
-602 DNQSSGSGA
+602 DNAGGSAKPA
-611 GAAKPKYQEGQTAT
+611 GAPKYQEGQTAT

-631 MVFKGGA
+631 MVFKGGK

>member
-1 MAGVYEALSRGI
+1 MAGVYEVLSRGI

-24 LDKQNREQTTLQNER
+24 LDKQNREQTALQNER
-39 QRQSDMRAEQDLSL
+39 QRQADMRAEEDIT
-53 RAEQDLSLRRDTEA
+53 LRRDTEK

-83 EGIAAGE
+83 EGIAAAE
-90 AEVADIEKTAA
+90 AEIADIEKTAA

-108 PVDPEDAKRYGTLK
+108 PVDPEDAKRYGTLR
-122 AQLKAAR
+122 AQLKAER

-134 FFSRVQTGQAD
+134 FFSRVETEQTD
-145 IGEASPKDL
+145 IGEATPKDL

-204 RRGIGEESP
+204 RRGIGEPSP

-223 VNLVPARDADG
+223 VNLVPARGADG
-234 IDHPDKVY
+234 IDHPDKVF
-242 PIVRVYVQGEDGT
+242 PIVRVYVQTDDGS

-260 APLTRNGTTD
+260 APLTRNGTTE
-270 AKDAIVPINLK
+270 ANDAIVPLDLK
-281 RAFDYMGQMGTL
+281 RGFDYMGQMGTL
-293 ATAAGGIS
+293 ATAAQSPQIAT
-301 DKLAQGAQEAGP
+301 KLAQGAQEAGP

-362 GVLPGAPKQQTDA
+362 GLLPGAPKQQTDA
-375 DKRLIEAKITELGT
+375 DKRLIEARIAELGS
-389 RSLKNAAGGAEPT
+389 RAAKNLTGGAEPT
-402 LSPST
+402 LSPDT
-407 LQTMADQYLSGDKAV
+407 QRKMAEQYLSGDKGV

-433 ANVVAPRE
+433 ANVVALRE
-441 AIAEAA
+441 TIARVAEG
-447 RNKGLS
+447 RGLS
-453 GAEIA
+453 GADIA

-572 AIMDQLKK
+572 AIMGQLKK

-589 GVVKKEIREGFTK
+589 GIVKKEIREGFAK
-602 DNQSSGSGA
+602 DNAGGGAKPA
-611 GAAKPKYQEGQTAT
+611 GAPKYQEGQTAT

-631 MVFKGGA
+631 MVFKGGK

>member
-1 MAGVYEALSRGI
+1 MAGVYEVLSRGI

-24 LDKQNREQTTLQNER
+24 LDKQNREQTALQNER
-39 QRQSDMRAEQDLSL
+39 QRQADMRAEEDIT
-53 RAEQDLSLRRDTEA
+53 LRRDTEK

-90 AEVADIEKTAA
+90 AEIADIEKTAA

-122 AQLKAAR
+122 AQLKAER

-134 FFSRVQTGQAD
+134 FFSRVETEQTD
-145 IGEASPKDL
+145 IGEATPKDL
-154 YLHWTRATGMLPEDV
+154 HLHWTRATGMLPEDV

-188 GLQIKGV
+188 GLLIKGV

-204 RRGIGEESP
+204 RRGIGEPSP

-223 VNLVPARDADG
+223 VRLVPARDANG
-234 IDHPDKVY
+234 VDHPDKVY
-242 PIVRVYVQGEDGT
+242 PIVRVYVQTDDGS
-255 EKYYD
+255 ELYYD
-260 APLTRNGTTD
+260 APMTRDGSTENGD
-270 AKDAIVPINLK
+270 KIVPLDLK
-281 RAFDYMGQMGTL
+281 RGFDYMGQMGTL
-293 ATAAGGIS
+293 ATAAQSPQIAA
-301 DKLAQGAQEAGP
+301 KLAQGAQEAGP

-362 GVLPGAPKQQTDA
+362 GLLPGAPKQQTDA
-375 DKRLIEAKITELGT
+375 DKRLIEARIAELGS
-389 RSLKNAAGGAEPT
+389 RAAKNLTGGAEPT
-402 LSPST
+402 LSPDT
-407 LQTMADQYLSGDKAV
+407 QRKMAEQYLSGDKGV

-433 ANVVAPRE
+433 ANVVALRE
-441 AIAEAA
+441 TIARVAEG
-447 RNKGLS
+447 RGLS
-453 GAEIA
+453 GADIA

-572 AIMDQLKK
+572 AIMGQLKK

-589 GVVKKEIREGFTK
+589 GIVKKEIREGFAK
-602 DNQSSGSGA
+602 DNAGGGAKPA
-611 GAAKPKYQEGQTAT
+611 GAPKYQEGQTAT

-631 MVFKGGA
+631 MVFKGGK

>member
-18 MARQAD
+18 MARQGQLDEQAKKQREFENTRQTEAD
-24 LDKQNREQTTLQNER
+24 K
-39 QRQSDMRAEQDLSL
+39 

-90 AEVADIEKTAA
+90 AEIADIEKTAA

-108 PVDPEDAKRYGTLK
+108 PVDPEDAKRYGTLR

-134 FFSRVQTGQAD
+134 FFSRVQTGQTD
-145 IGEASPKDL
+145 ISEATPKDL

-204 RRGIGEESP
+204 RRGVGDTSP
-213 HGGTITRKEI
+213 YGGTVTRKEI
-223 VNLVPARDADG
+223 VNLVPARDANG
-234 IDHPDKVY
+234 VDHPDKVY
-242 PIVRVYVQGEDGT
+242 PIVRVYVQGDDGT

-260 APLTRNGTTD
+260 APMTRNGSGD
-270 AKDAIVPINLK
+270 PDDKIVPLDLK
-281 RAFDYMGQMGTL
+281 RGFDYMGQMGTL
-293 ATAAGGIS
+293 ATAAQSPQIAS
-301 DKLAQGAQEAGP
+301 KLAQGAQEAGP

-348 NISFDEAAKRLQTG
+348 NIPFDEAAKRLQTG
-362 GVLPGAPKQQTDA
+362 GLLPGAPKQQTDA
-375 DKRLIEAKITELGT
+375 DKRLIEARIAELGS
-389 RSLKNAAGGAEPT
+389 RAAKNLTGGAEPT
-402 LSPST
+402 LSPDT
-407 LQTMADQYLSGDKAV
+407 QRKMAEQYLSGDKGV

-433 ANVVAPRE
+433 ANVVALRE
-441 AIAEAA
+441 TIARVAEE
-447 RNKGLS
+447 RGLS
-453 GAEIA
+453 GADIA

-479 NFGLAKSEAYEMA
+479 NYGLAKSEAYEMA
-492 DLVTETSQNVSR
+492 DLVTETSQAVSR

-572 AIMDQLKK
+572 AIMGQLKK

-589 GVVKKEIREGFTK
+589 GIVKKEIREGFAK
-602 DNQSSGSGA
+602 DNAGGSAKPA
-611 GAAKPKYQEGQTAT
+611 GAPKYQEGQTAT

-631 MVFKGGA
+631 MVFKGGK

>member
-1 MAGVYEALSRGI
+1 MAGVYEVLSRGI

-24 LDKQNREQTTLQNER
+24 LDKQNREQTALQNER
-39 QRQSDMRAEQDLSL
+39 QRQADMRAEEDIT
-53 RAEQDLSLRRDTEA
+53 LRRDTEK

-83 EGIAAGE
+83 EGIAAAE
-90 AEVADIEKTAA
+90 AEIADIEKTAA

-108 PVDPEDAKRYGTLK
+108 PVDPEDAKRYGTLR
-122 AQLKAAR
+122 AQLKAER

-134 FFSRVQTGQAD
+134 FFSRVETEQTD
-145 IGEASPKDL
+145 IGEATPKDL

-204 RRGIGEESP
+204 RRGIGEPSP

-223 VNLVPARDADG
+223 VNLVPARGADG
-234 IDHPDKVY
+234 IDHPDKVF
-242 PIVRVYVQGEDGT
+242 PIVRVYVQTDDGS

-260 APLTRNGTTD
+260 APLTRNGTTE
-270 AKDAIVPINLK
+270 ANDAIVPLDLK
-281 RAFDYMGQMGTL
+281 RGFDYMGQMGTL
-293 ATAAGGIS
+293 ATAAQSPQIAT
-301 DKLAQGAQEAGP
+301 KLAQGAQEAGP
-313 EAKKYLDDLTARTK
+313 EAKKYLEDLTARTK

-362 GVLPGAPKQQTDA
+362 GLLPGAPKQQTDA
-375 DKRLIEAKITELGT
+375 DKRLIEARIAELGS
-389 RSLKNAAGGAEPT
+389 RAAKNLTGGAEPT
-402 LSPST
+402 LSPDT
-407 LQTMADQYLSGDKAV
+407 QRKMAEQYLSGDKGV

-433 ANVVAPRE
+433 ANVVALRE
-441 AIAEAA
+441 TIARVAEG
-447 RNKGLS
+447 RGLS
-453 GAEIA
+453 GADIA

-572 AIMDQLKK
+572 AIMGQLKK

-589 GVVKKEIREGFTK
+589 GIVKKEIREGFAK
-602 DNQSSGSGA
+602 DNAGGGAKPA
-611 GAAKPKYQEGQTAT
+611 GAPKYQEGQTAT

-631 MVFKGGA
+631 MVFKGGK

>member
-1 MAGVYEALSRGI
+1 MAGVYEVLSRGI

-24 LDKQNREQTTLQNER
+24 LDKQNREQTALQNER
-39 QRQSDMRAEQDLSL
+39 QRQADMRAEEDIT
-53 RAEQDLSLRRDTEA
+53 LRRDTEK

-83 EGIAAGE
+83 EGIAAAE
-90 AEVADIEKTAA
+90 AEIADIEKTAA

-108 PVDPEDAKRYGTLK
+108 PVDPEDAKRYGTLR
-122 AQLKAAR
+122 AQLKAER

-134 FFSRVQTGQAD
+134 FFSRVETEQTD
-145 IGEASPKDL
+145 IGEATPKDL

-204 RRGIGEESP
+204 RRGIGEPSP

-223 VNLVPARDADG
+223 VNLVPARGADG
-234 IDHPDKVY
+234 IDHPDKVF
-242 PIVRVYVQGEDGT
+242 PIVRVYVQTDDGS

-260 APLTRNGTTD
+260 APLTRNGTTE
-270 AKDAIVPINLK
+270 ANDAIVPLDLK
-281 RAFDYMGQMGTL
+281 RGFDYMGQMGTL
-293 ATAAGGIS
+293 ATAAQSPQIAT
-301 DKLAQGAQEAGP
+301 KLAQGAQEAGP
-313 EAKKYLDDLTARTK
+313 EAKKYLEDLTARTK

-348 NISFDEAAKRLQTG
+348 NIPFDEAAKRLQTG

-375 DKRLIEAKITELGT
+375 DKRLIEARIAELGS
-389 RSLKNAAGGAEPT
+389 RAAKNLAGGAEPT
-402 LSPST
+402 LTPET
-407 LQTMADQYLSGDKAV
+407 QRKMAEQYLSGDRSV

-433 ANVVAPRE
+433 ANVVALRE
-441 AIAEAA
+441 TIARVAEG
-447 RNKGLS
+447 RGLS
-453 GAEIA
+453 GADIA
-458 AKQSEFMGMNA
+458 AKQSEFMGMIA
-469 AQRALGTRQA
+469 VQRALGTRQA

-572 AIMDQLKK
+572 AIMGQLKK

-589 GVVKKEIREGFTK
+589 GIVKKEIREGFAK
-602 DNQSSGSGA
+602 DNAGGGAKPA
-611 GAAKPKYQEGQTAT
+611 GAPKYQEGQTAT

-631 MVFKGGA
+631 MVFKGGK

>member
-24 LDKQNREQTTLQNER
+24 LDKQNREQTSLQNER
-39 QRQSDMRAEQDLSL
+39 QRQADMRAEEDLT
-53 RAEQDLSLRRDTEA
+53 LRRDTEK

-83 EGIAAGE
+83 EAIAAGE
-90 AEVADIEKTAA
+90 AEIADIEKTAA

-108 PVDPEDAKRYGTLK
+108 PVDPEDAKRYGTLR
-122 AQLKAAR
+122 AQLKAER

-134 FFSRVQTGQAD
+134 FFSYVQTNQTD
-145 IGEASPKDL
+145 IGEATPKDL

-204 RRGIGEESP
+204 RRGIGEPSP

-223 VNLVPARDADG
+223 VNLVPARGADG
-234 IDHPDKVY
+234 IDHPDKVF
-242 PIVRVYVQGEDGT
+242 PIVRVYVQTDDGS

-260 APLTRNGTTD
+260 APLTRNGTTE
-270 AKDAIVPINLK
+270 ANDAIVPLDLK
-281 RAFDYMGQMGTL
+281 RGFDYMGQMGTL
-293 ATAAGGIS
+293 AIAAQSPQIAT
-301 DKLAQGAQEAGP
+301 KLAQGAQEAGP

-362 GVLPGAPKQQTDA
+362 GLLPGAPKQQTDA
-375 DKRLIEAKITELGT
+375 DKRLIEARIAELGS
-389 RSLKNAAGGAEPT
+389 RAAKNLTGGAEPT
-402 LSPST
+402 LSPDT
-407 LQTMADQYLSGDKAV
+407 QRKMAEQYLSGDKGV

-433 ANVVAPRE
+433 ANVVALRE
-441 AIAEAA
+441 TIARVAEG
-447 RNKGLS
+447 RGLS

-563 TADSHEQVV
+563 TADSHEQVL
-572 AIMDQLKK
+572 AIMGQLKK

>member
-39 QRQSDMRAEQDLSL
+39 QRQADMRAEEDIT
-53 RAEQDLSLRRDTEA
+53 LRRDTEK

-83 EGIAAGE
+83 EGIAAAE
-90 AEVADIEKTAA
+90 AEIADIEKTAA

-108 PVDPEDAKRYGTLK
+108 PVDPEDAKRYGTLR
-122 AQLKAAR
+122 AQLKAER

-134 FFSRVQTGQAD
+134 FFSRVETEQTD
-145 IGEASPKDL
+145 IGEATPKDL

-204 RRGIGEESP
+204 RRGIGEPSP

-223 VNLVPARDADG
+223 VNLVPARGADG
-234 IDHPDKVY
+234 IDHPDKVF
-242 PIVRVYVQGEDGT
+242 PIVRVYVQTDDGS

-260 APLTRNGTTD
+260 APLTRNGTTE
-270 AKDAIVPINLK
+270 ANDAIVPLDLK
-281 RAFDYMGQMGTL
+281 RGFDYMGQMGTL
-293 ATAAGGIS
+293 ATAAQSPQIAT
-301 DKLAQGAQEAGP
+301 KLAQGAQEAGP

-362 GVLPGAPKQQTDA
+362 GLLPGAPKQQTDA
-375 DKRLIEAKITELGT
+375 DKRLIEARIAELGS
-389 RSLKNAAGGAEPT
+389 RAAKNLTGGAEPT
-402 LSPST
+402 LSPDT
-407 LQTMADQYLSGDKAV
+407 QRKMAEQYLSGDKGV

-433 ANVVAPRE
+433 ANVVALRE
-441 AIAEAA
+441 TIARVAEG
-447 RNKGLS
+447 RGLS
-453 GAEIA
+453 GADIA

-572 AIMDQLKK
+572 AIMGQLKK

-589 GVVKKEIREGFTK
+589 GIVKKEIREGFAK
-602 DNQSSGSGA
+602 DNAGGGAKPA
-611 GAAKPKYQEGQTAT
+611 GAPKYQEGQTAT

-631 MVFKGGA
+631 MVFKGGK
-638 WQPMQ
+638 WQPLQ

>member
-1 MAGVYEALSRGI
+1 MAGVYEVLSRGI

-24 LDKQNREQTTLQNER
+24 LDKQNREQTALQNER
-39 QRQSDMRAEQDLSL
+39 QRQADMRAEEDIT
-53 RAEQDLSLRRDTEA
+53 LRRDTEK

-90 AEVADIEKTAA
+90 AEIADIEKTAA

-134 FFSRVQTGQAD
+134 FFSRVQTGQID
-145 IGEASPKDL
+145 IDEATPEDL
-154 YLHWTRATGMLPEDV
+154 YLHITRATGMLPEDI

-182 LETGNP
+182 LEAGNP

-204 RRGIGEESP
+204 RRGIGEPSP

-223 VNLVPARDADG
+223 VHLVPARGADG

-242 PIVRVYVQGEDGT
+242 PIVRVYTDQIGPDGQPL
-255 EKYYD
+255 YYD

-270 AKDAIVPINLK
+270 AKDAIVPLDLK

-301 DKLAQGAQEAGP
+301 AKLKQGAQEAGP

-362 GVLPGAPKQQTDA
+362 GLLPGAPKQQTDA
-375 DKRLIEAKITELGT
+375 DKRLIEARIAELGS
-389 RSLKNAAGGAEPT
+389 RAAKNLTGGAEPT
-402 LSPST
+402 LSPDT
-407 LQTMADQYLSGDKAV
+407 QRKMAEQYLSGDKGV

-433 ANVVAPRE
+433 ANVVALRE
-441 AIAEAA
+441 TIARVAEE
-447 RNKGLS
+447 RGLS
-453 GAEIA
+453 GADIA

-479 NFGLAKSEAYEMA
+479 NSGLAKSEAYEMA
-492 DLVTETSQNVSR
+492 DLVTETSQAVSR

-572 AIMDQLKK
+572 AIMGQLKK

-589 GVVKKEIREGFTK
+589 GVVKKEIRKGFAD
-602 DNQSSGSGA
+602 DNAGGKPAA
-611 GAAKPKYQEGQTAT
+611 GAAPKYQEGQTAT

-631 MVFKGGA
+631 MVFKGGK

>member
-53 RAEQDLSLRRDTEA
+53 RRDTEA

-76 DRAARVK
+76 DRAAKVK

-188 GLQIKGV
+188 GLQVKGV

-223 VNLVPARDADG
+223 VRLVPARDANG
-234 IDHPDKVY
+234 VDHPDKVY
-242 PIVRVYVQGEDGT
+242 PIVRVYTDKIGPDGQPL
-255 EKYYD
+255 YYD
-260 APLTRNGTTD
+260 APLTRNGTTE
-270 AKDAIVPINLK
+270 AGDAIVPLDLK
-281 RAFDYMGQMGTL
+281 RGFDYMGQMGTL
-293 ATAAGGIS
+293 ATAAQSPQIAA
-301 DKLAQGAQEAGP
+301 KLAQGAQEAGP

-348 NISFDEAAKRLQTG
+348 NIPFDEAAKRLQSG
-362 GVLPGAPKQQTDA
+362 GLLPGAPKQQTDA
-375 DKRLIEAKITELGT
+375 DKRLIEARIAELGS
-389 RSLKNAAGGAEPT
+389 RAAKNLTGGAEPT
-402 LSPST
+402 LSPET
-407 LQTMADQYLSGDKAV
+407 QRKMAEQYLSGDKSV

-433 ANVVAPRE
+433 ANVVALRE
-441 AIAEAA
+441 TIAQVAEG
-447 RNKGLS
+447 RGLS
-453 GAEIA
+453 GADIA

-492 DLVTETSQNVSR
+492 DLVTETSEAVSR

-563 TADSHEQVV
+563 TADSHEQVL
-572 AIMDQLKK
+572 AIMGQLKK

-589 GVVKKEIREGFTK
+589 GIVKKEIREGFTK
-602 DNQSSGSGA
+602 DNAGGSAKPA
-611 GAAKPKYQEGQTAT
+611 GAPKYQEGQTAT

-631 MVFKGGA
+631 MVFKGGK

>member
-1 MAGVYEALSRGI
+1 MAGVYEVLSRGI

-24 LDKQNREQTTLQNER
+24 LDKQNREQTALQNER
-39 QRQSDMRAEQDLSL
+39 QRQADMRAEEDIT
-53 RAEQDLSLRRDTEA
+53 LRRDTEK

-83 EGIAAGE
+83 EGIAAAE
-90 AEVADIEKTAA
+90 AEIADIEKTAA

-108 PVDPEDAKRYGTLK
+108 PVDPEDAKRYGTLR
-122 AQLKAAR
+122 AQLKAER

-134 FFSRVQTGQAD
+134 FFSRVETEQTD
-145 IGEASPKDL
+145 IGEATPKDL

-204 RRGIGEESP
+204 RRGIGEPSP

-223 VNLVPARDADG
+223 VNLVPARGADG
-234 IDHPDKVY
+234 IDHPDKVF
-242 PIVRVYVQGEDGT
+242 PIVRVYVQTDDGS

-260 APLTRNGTTD
+260 APLTRNGTTE
-270 AKDAIVPINLK
+270 ANDAIVPLDLK
-281 RAFDYMGQMGTL
+281 RGFDYMGQMGTL
-293 ATAAGGIS
+293 ATAAQSPQIAT
-301 DKLAQGAQEAGP
+301 KLAQGAQEAGP

-362 GVLPGAPKQQTDA
+362 GLLPGAPKQQTDA
-375 DKRLIEAKITELGT
+375 DKRLIEARIAELGS
-389 RSLKNAAGGAEPT
+389 RAAKNLTGGAEPT
-402 LSPST
+402 LSPDT
-407 LQTMADQYLSGDKAV
+407 QRKMAEQYLSGDKGV

-433 ANVVAPRE
+433 ANVVALRE
-441 AIAEAA
+441 TIARVAEG
-447 RNKGLS
+447 RGLS
-453 GAEIA
+453 GADIA

-572 AIMDQLKK
+572 AIMGQLKK

-589 GVVKKEIREGFTK
+589 GIVKKEIREGFAK
-602 DNQSSGSGA
+602 DNAGGGAKPA
-611 GAAKPKYQEGQTAT
+611 GAPKYQEGQTAT

-631 MVFKGGA
+631 MVFKGGK
-638 WQPMQ
+638 WQPLQ

>member
-24 LDKQNREQTTLQNER
+24 LDKQNREQTTLPNER
-39 QRQSDMRAEQDLSL
+39 QRQSDM

-154 YLHWTRATGMLPEDV
+154 YLHWTRATGMLPEDI
-169 QKMPQHIADIQSG
+169 QKMPAHIADIQSG
-182 LETGNP
+182 LETGNT

-433 ANVVAPRE
+433 ANVVALRE